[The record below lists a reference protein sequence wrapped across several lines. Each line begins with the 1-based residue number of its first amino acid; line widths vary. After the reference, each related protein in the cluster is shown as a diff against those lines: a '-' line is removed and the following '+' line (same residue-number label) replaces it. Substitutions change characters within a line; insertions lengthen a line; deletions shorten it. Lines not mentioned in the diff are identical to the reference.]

1 MCFAVK
7 HSLVVLEMLSM
18 QNIYRKGGSGG
29 VPILYL
35 YGSESDGAHNA
46 IDAMSLHFFLVAY
59 F

>member
-18 QNIYRKGGSGG
+18 QNIYRKSGSGG

-35 YGSESDGAHNA
+35 YGSEGDGAHNA
-46 IDAMSLHFFLVAY
+46 IDTMTLHFYPIADF
-59 F
+59 